1 MRAPGGAIFRLM
13 GCSKAK
19 IRAHVSRCGLS
30 ALLLSAVPWVAGAAA
45 PATSGAMPAGKDRTA
60 TATATATATTNP
72 ARKTV
77 PAHALDRSRELWAT
91 IDVCSPPE
99 ELNTVGVRG
108 SMPGD
113 GQAKD
118 TMYMSFRL
126 QYEDSATGRWIDLE
140 AAGAP
145 PPAYVAV
152 GTGKSARQ
160 AGRSFQLVPVAGKP
174 PFTLRGIVS
183 FQWRHATVIVH
194 TVSRPTTAG
203 QLSLAGAD
211 PAGFSAATCVIG

>member
-1 MRAPGGAIFRLM
+1 MGGSR
-13 GCSKAK
+13 AK
-19 IRAHVSRCGLS
+19 IRACVFLCVCASI
-30 ALLLSAVPWVAGAAA
+30 AMLLSAATSVAGAAA
-45 PATSGAMPAGKDRTA
+45 TGTTVGAR
-60 TATATATATTNP
+60 
-72 ARKTV
+72 
-77 PAHALDRSRELWAT
+77 ALDRSRELWAT
-91 IDVCSPPE
+91 IDVCSPPDQ
-99 ELNTVGVRG
+99 LNTLGVRG

-126 QYEDSATGRWIDLE
+126 QYEDSATGTWVNLE
-140 AAGAP
+140 GSGAP
-145 PPAYVAV
+145 APAYVAV

-174 PFTLRGIVS
+174 AFTLRGVVS
-183 FQWRHATVIVH
+183 FQWRRGTAIVH

-211 PAGFSAATCVIG
+211 PAGFSAATCIIG

>member
-1 MRAPGGAIFRLM
+1 MGGSR
-13 GCSKAK
+13 AK
-19 IRAHVSRCGLS
+19 IRARVSLCGLI
-30 ALLLSAVPWVAGAAA
+30 ALLPAAA
-45 PATSGAMPAGKDRTA
+45 PSVARGAETRT
-60 TATATATATTNP
+60 
-72 ARKTV
+72 V
-77 PAHALDRSRELWAT
+77 GAHALDRSRELWAT
-91 IDVCSPPE
+91 IDVCSPPDQ
-99 ELNTVGVRG
+99 LNTIGVRG

-126 QYEDSATGRWIDLE
+126 QYENSATGQWIDLE
-140 AAGAP
+140 SAAP
-145 PPAYVAV
+145 PPFVAV

-174 PFTLRGIVS
+174 AFTLRGVVS
-183 FQWRHATVIVH
+183 FQWRRGTAIVH

>member
-1 MRAPGGAIFRLM
+1 MTGSRG
-13 GCSKAK
+13 K
-19 IRAHVSRCGLS
+19 IRARVSLCALI
-30 ALLLSAVPWVAGAAA
+30 ALLSSAA
-45 PATSGAMPAGKDRTA
+45 PSVARGAET
-60 TATATATATTNP
+60 
-72 ARKTV
+72 KTV
-77 PAHALDRSRELWAT
+77 SAHALDRSRELWAT
-91 IDVCSPPE
+91 IDVCSPPDQ
-99 ELNTVGVRG
+99 LNTVGVRG

-126 QYEDSATGRWIDLE
+126 QYEDSATGQWVDL
-140 AAGAP
+140 AGTGAP
-145 PPAYVAV
+145 APAYVAV

-174 PFTLRGIVS
+174 PFTLRGVVS
-183 FQWRHATVIVH
+183 FQWRRGTAIVH